1 MPRMI
6 DQIRSSSAPSHV
18 VQAAARGALPVP
30 AEEMIEILVF
40 LTENPVFSE
49 RARMTLAGWDEE
61 SSRAVASNSD
71 SPKKVLDYLIS
82 LQNLRPALLP
92 SLLANPSVDD
102 DLIADLASKAAADVV
117 EIMISSERINESHR
131 FLRALIMN
139 PVLTELQTANLKEK
153 LEPPQAKAPA
163 VEDSD
168 ESDLLNSDED
178 EVETDTIFD
187 DDLIAYL
194 DQHADEISAEGDKPF
209 QPIGGF
215 DDYIPAVE
223 GPVAEPATASAGG
236 AAAAAAP
243 ARQKA
248 KHPHHS
254 PEAAG
259 SVLQK
264 ISKLDIK
271 GRIQLAFKGSKE
283 ERSILIRDGTKLVA
297 LSVLDSPKVTD
308 GEVERFASQKNVLES
323 VLRGI
328 SMRRRFIKN
337 YIVIRNLVSNPRTP
351 LDISLT
357 LIKHLLPVDL
367 KNLSGNKDVAD
378 TIRKLSAKMLRQKL
392 TGKPSM

>member
-1 MPRMI
+1 MRMI
-6 DQIRSSSAPSHV
+6 DRIRSASAPSHV
-18 VQAAARGALPVP
+18 VQAASRGALPVP

-40 LTENPVFSE
+40 LTENPVFAE
-49 RARMTLAGWDEE
+49 RARLTLAGWDEK
-61 SSRAVASNSD
+61 SSLAVAANSD
-71 SPKKVLDYLIS
+71 TPKPVLDYLIS
-82 LQNLRPALLP
+82 LQNLRPVLLP
-92 SLLANPSVDD
+92 NLLANPSVDD
-102 DLIADLASKAAADVV
+102 DLIADLASRAAADVV
-117 EIMISSERINESHR
+117 EIMISSERINASHR

-168 ESDLLNSDED
+168 LLNCDED

-215 DDYIPAVE
+215 DDDYIPAVE
-223 GPVAEPATASAGG
+223 GPVVEPAVASAGG

-243 ARQKA
+243 ARKAA
-248 KHPHHS
+248 KHPHYNTQA
-254 PEAAG
+254 EQG
-259 SVLQK
+259 SALQK

-271 GRIQLAFKGSKE
+271 GRIQLAFKGTKE
-283 ERSILIRDGTKLVA
+283 ERAILIRDGTKLVA
-297 LSVLDSPKVTD
+297 ISVLDSPKATD
-308 GEVERFASQKNVLES
+308 SEVERYASQKNVLEA

-328 SMRRRFIKN
+328 SMRRRFMKS
-337 YIVIRNLVSNPRTP
+337 YGIVRSLVFNPRTP

-367 KNLSGNKDVAD
+367 KNLSSNKDVAD
-378 TIRKLSAKMLRQKL
+378 TIRKLSLKMLRQKL
-392 TGKPSM
+392 SGKPSM